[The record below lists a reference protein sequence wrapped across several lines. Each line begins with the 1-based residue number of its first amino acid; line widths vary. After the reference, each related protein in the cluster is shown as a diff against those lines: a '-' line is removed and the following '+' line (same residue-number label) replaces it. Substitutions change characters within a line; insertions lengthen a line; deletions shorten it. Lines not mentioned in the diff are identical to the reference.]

1 MRIGLMLGDITGGG
15 SVFEQVE
22 QAVQAEQD
30 GFDTAWFGQLMGV
43 DAMTII
49 ALAGPRT
56 SRIEIGAG
64 VMPTYGRHPYVMAQQ
79 ALTVQAA
86 TGNRFVLGV
95 GLSHQI
101 VIETMWGL
109 SYEHPARHMQEYLS
123 VLLPLVREGRAA
135 FKGEVFSVN
144 AGVHVPG
151 ATPPP
156 VLVAALAPRML
167 KIAGEL
173 ADGTVTW
180 MTGLKTVESHVV
192 PTISGAA
199 KAAGRPAPRVA
210 VGLPICVH
218 DDVAAAR
225 AAANTVFR
233 MYGALPSYRRMLD
246 KEGAGGPGDVAI
258 VGDEAAVERQIR
270 AVASAGA
277 TDLVAPMFVTGG
289 DPAASLARTRA
300 LLKSLVGKV

>member
-15 SVFEQVE
+15 TVSEQVE

-43 DAMTII
+43 DALTII

-56 SRIEIGAG
+56 SRIELGAG

-86 TGNRFVLGV
+86 TSNRFTLGV
-95 GLSHQI
+95 GLSHQV

-109 SYEHPARHMQEYLS
+109 SYAHPARHMQEYLS

-135 FKGEVFSVN
+135 FNGEVFRVN
-144 AGVHVPG
+144 AGVQVPG
-151 ATPPP
+151 ATPMP

-167 KIAGEL
+167 RIAGEM

-180 MTGLKTVESHVV
+180 MTGLKTVETHVV
-192 PTISGAA
+192 PSIGGAA

-225 AAANTVFR
+225 EAANAVFR

-270 AVASAGA
+270 DVASAGA
-277 TDLVAPMFVTGG
+277 TDLVTPIYATGS

>member
-15 SVFEQVE
+15 TVSEQVE
-22 QAVQAEQD
+22 QAVQAERD

-43 DAMTII
+43 DALTII

-56 SRIEIGAG
+56 SRIELGAG

-79 ALTVQAA
+79 ALTVRAA
-86 TGNRFVLGV
+86 TNNRFVLGV
-95 GLSHQI
+95 GLSHQV

-109 SYEHPARHMQEYLS
+109 SYEHPARHMREYLS

-135 FKGEVFSVN
+135 FSGDVFRVT
-144 AGVHVPG
+144 AGVQVPG
-151 ATPPP
+151 ATPIP

-167 KIAGEL
+167 RIAGEL

-180 MTGLKTVESHVV
+180 MTGLKTVESYVV
-192 PTISGAA
+192 PTIGAAA
-199 KAAGRPAPRVA
+199 KAAGRPQPRVA
-210 VGLPICVH
+210 VGLPVCVH
-218 DDVAAAR
+218 DDIAAAR
-225 AAANTVFR
+225 EAANAAFR
-233 MYGALPSYRRMLD
+233 MYGALPNYRRMLD

-270 AVASAGA
+270 EVASAGA
-277 TDLVAPMFVTGG
+277 TDLVAPMYATGS

-300 LLKSLVGKV
+300 LLKSLIGKV